1 MDQSEILS
9 LINDLKE
16 DDSTSLNLADKGLTS
31 IPPEVFELTQLTE
44 LNLRE
49 NSISE
54 LSLIHI

>member
-49 NSISE
+49 N